1 MLFDQETMEGWRS
14 GQSQQTVNLPS
25 LALRWFKS
33 SSLHQIILF
42 LIIFSSFS
50 WSQDK
55 AIKDPI
61 QLRTYYFLEET
72 DLSYKKDQYFS
83 FIQSSTN
90 VGLSLLD
97 ESISG
102 MTYMFFGFSLYSFVQ
117 RPIFRSDL
125 STLSVANLSDEL
137 PRLQKKYKRTRSI
150 STASTLFSAVLLSYL
165 LATDTFSKDKKPTM
179 IGVVSQIF
187 SIAVTSFF
195 FESSEEQYLRLLKK
209 EYLDN

>member
-42 LIIFSSFS
+42 LIIFSSFA

-55 AIKDPI
+55 TIKDPI

-72 DLSYKKDQYFS
+72 DLSYKKDQYLS

-90 VGLSLLD
+90 VGLSLMD
-97 ESISG
+97 GSISG
-102 MTYMFFGFSLYSFVQ
+102 MNYMFFGFSLYSFIQ

-125 STLSVANLSDEL
+125 SKLSVENLAYEL
-137 PRLQKKYKRTRSI
+137 PRLQTKYKRNRSI

-179 IGVVSQIF
+179 IGVVSQVF
-187 SIAVTSFF
+187 SISITSFF